1 MSANLKVRLE
11 RAQQAPS
18 KTGIQVLAQALE
30 QRKARMQQMHKK
42 PTEAA
47 APQYDFVGIAG

>member
-42 PTEAA
+42 PTDA
-47 APQYDFVGIAG
+47 D

>member
-11 RAQQAPS
+11 TAQQTPS
-18 KTGIQVLAQALE
+18 KTGVQVLAQALE
-30 QRKARMQQMHKK
+30 QRNARMQQMNRK